1 MQDDDLV
8 TCRRVNYIQ
17 AAMVQA
23 AISIQQAHGMEAAVA
38 VLRAENLSQAVIDR
52 VLSSG
57 TRKRLWPYSALERPA
72 LLISDRSRQEPA
84 ASSRHA

>member
-1 MQDDDLV
+1 MQDDKLI

-23 AISIQQAHGMEAAVA
+23 AISIQQAHGIEAAIA

-52 VLSSG
+52 VLSPG
-57 TRKRLWPYSALERPA
+57 ARKRVWPYSALERPA
-72 LLISDRSRQEPA
+72 LIPDRSLMEPL
-84 ASSRHA
+84 ASRNHA